1 MNKVFI
7 TRFIPD
13 EWLTPLKGVV
23 EYKVA
28 EKHLPLM
35 RDELI
40 KELKWADGAIT
51 MLSDKIDKELMDNA
65 PDLKIIAN
73 YAVGYDNIDVDYAT
87 KKGILITNTP
97 DVLTN
102 ATAELALS
110 LMFAVG
116 RRIVEADKFTREGE
130 FEGWYPTL
138 FLGKEFK
145 EKTAGIIGA
154 GRIGIAFAEKCA
166 SLGMKI
172 IYYSRKIKPE
182 MELLNAEF
190 LPLDEVLRRADV
202 VSIHLP
208 LTKETQHLL
217 GTEKLSLMKKDAIL
231 INTGRGPIIDEMALA
246 EHLKENKIYGA
257 GLDVYEYEPG
267 ITRELMGLPNV
278 VLTPH
283 IGSATHQTRKAM
295 ANLAAENISAFF
307 SGKRPPTPVNPEV
320 FHLE

>member
-13 EWLTPLKGVV
+13 DWLTPLKGVV
-23 EYKVA
+23 QYKVA
-28 EKHLPLM
+28 DKYLPLTQ
-35 RDELI
+35 DELTR
-40 KELKWADGAIT
+40 ELKWADGAIT
-51 MLSDKIDKELMDNA
+51 MLSDKIDKELLDNM
-65 PDLKIIAN
+65 PDLRIIAN

-87 KKGILITNTP
+87 RKGILVTNTP
-97 DVLTN
+97 NVLTN

-116 RRIVEADKFTREGE
+116 RRVVEADRFTREGE

-145 EKTAGIIGA
+145 EKTVGIIGA

-166 SLGMKI
+166 SLGMRI
-172 IYYSRKIKPE
+172 IYYSRKIKSE

-202 VSIHLP
+202 ISIHLP
-208 LTKETQHLL
+208 LTKETYHLL
-217 GTEKLSLMKKDAIL
+217 DAERLSLMKKYAIL

-246 EHLKENKIYGA
+246 EHLKKNKIYGA

-267 ITRELMGLPNV
+267 ITRELMNLPNV

-283 IGSATHQTRKAM
+283 IGSATYETRKAM
-295 ANLAAENISAFF
+295 AILAAENVSTFF
-307 SGKRPPTPVNPEV
+307 TGRQPPTPVNPEV
-320 FHLE
+320 LNMK